1 MTIFIYDVHTEA
13 GGGVVTCLRI
23 LLFKTIYCSFC
34 GCGIRMWFVTKLVCG
49 CYKCMT
55 PIRKETVLE
64 SSIRINWS
72 SWNMGDS
79 GRNKE
84 NCFVK
89 WLTGGSSLSLINRRN
104 HCRRLLILQNYALPV
119 RFEAAHSL
127 SSEANA

>member
-13 GGGVVTCLRI
+13 DGGVVTCLRI

-72 SWNMGDS
+72 SWSVGDN

-89 WLTGGSSLSLINRRN
+89 WLSSLSLINRRN